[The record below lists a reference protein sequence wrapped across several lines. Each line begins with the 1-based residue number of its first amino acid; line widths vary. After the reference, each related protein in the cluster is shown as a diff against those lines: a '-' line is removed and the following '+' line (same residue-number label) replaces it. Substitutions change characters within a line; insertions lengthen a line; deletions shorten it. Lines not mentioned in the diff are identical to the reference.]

1 MSSRRTW
8 AIEAVGR
15 PLVEDEGVVNGLGHP
30 LFRDDVF
37 VIRIQ
42 TASEQPS
49 CVASYL
55 DVVGGTV
62 KAVCRKGLIWKERYA
77 LPILTIAAV
86 AACESCPHTRDS
98 QSTHKL
104 SASVPSAQA

>member
-1 MSSRRTW
+1 MDAGEGLVKFVFVPHSSRWPRGYRRPSCRAWRKRVSSRRTW

-42 TASEQPS
+42 TAS
-49 CVASYL
+49 
-55 DVVGGTV
+55 
-62 KAVCRKGLIWKERYA
+62 
-77 LPILTIAAV
+77 
-86 AACESCPHTRDS
+86 
-98 QSTHKL
+98 
-104 SASVPSAQA
+104 